1 MGNAEY
7 MGTSR
12 KQTFSKMVDVS
23 DEAITEAYH
32 SVRDDNTAVD
42 WFLAG
47 YSDDGKALRLVGGHF
62 EDDQPMYGYLRVTV
76 GDDESIRQKFVLVTW
91 CGPAVK
97 ALKKAKMSVHKA
109 SFKEVV
115 REFAIEM
122 HYTEHNEVDAAEIRA
137 RVIAAGGAN
146 YSQKY

>member
-1 MGNAEY
+1 

-47 YSDDGKALRLVGGHF
+47 YSDDGRALRLVGSGEGGLDEMGGHF

-76 GDDESIRQKFVLVTW
+76 GDEESIRQKFVLVTW

-109 SFKEVV
+109 ASRRLSVSLPLKCTTPSTT
-115 REFAIEM
+115 RWMPPRFA
-122 HYTEHNEVDAAEIRA
+122 RA
-137 RVIAAGGAN
+137 
-146 YSQKY
+146 